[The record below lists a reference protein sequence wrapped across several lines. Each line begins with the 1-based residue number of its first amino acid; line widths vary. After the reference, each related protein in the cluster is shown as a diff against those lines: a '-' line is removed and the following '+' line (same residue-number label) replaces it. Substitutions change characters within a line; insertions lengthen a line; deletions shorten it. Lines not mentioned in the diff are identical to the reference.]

1 MANDKPA
8 PVTLTFKALE
18 SQVPQ
23 AEPFIYATKTGK
35 RITFPDIGAME
46 AEAADEMMHDL
57 EATSGTMGGMAFV
70 QKWLPKGDY
79 EALRKDKLTVNQ
91 LAQLVGMVMRHY
103 QAAVGDAGEGSA
115 S

>member
-18 SQVPQ
+18 AKVGV

-35 RITFPDIGAME
+35 YVTFPDVGAMV
-46 AEAADEMMHDL
+46 AESADELMHDL
-57 EATSGTMGGMAFV
+57 ENSRGSMGSMGFL
-70 QKWLPKGDY
+70 QKWLPTESY
-79 EALRKDKLTVNQ
+79 EAVRKDKLTVNQ
-91 LAQLVGMVMRHY
+91 LNVLIGMVMQHY
-103 QAAVGDAGEGSA
+103 QQALGDAGEGSA